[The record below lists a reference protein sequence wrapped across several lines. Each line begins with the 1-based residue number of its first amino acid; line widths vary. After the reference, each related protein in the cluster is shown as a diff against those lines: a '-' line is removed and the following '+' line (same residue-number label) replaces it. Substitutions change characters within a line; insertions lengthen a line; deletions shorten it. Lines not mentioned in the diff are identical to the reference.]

1 MFHQYQPDPFDFGL
15 CSGLI
20 PVVGDVVDTSLS
32 YFLIIRPAR
41 KCDIPVLLLERMLL
55 SSFLTQIFLR
65 ASLLLLT
72 LCSLSFLLY
81 VRGNS
86 DQAVSTSIG
95 LVPLVGDI
103 IVASVLAPYLNFFF
117 CLEFGSFFSS
127 IVLVLIR
134 VWKVNSRNAALFE
147 DFLVARGKANLDQTT
162 VTTAAV
168 STDETARLI
177 SDSTKPGYIDGKT
190 GERSDQST
198 SGAGLTSQAGPSTQL
213 SAASAPIIESTVSDS
228 DLKPADKRRSRWWFS
243 RKTEGKD
250 S

>member
-1 MFHQYQPDPFDFGL
+1 M
-15 CSGLI
+15 
-20 PVVGDVVDTSLS
+20 
-32 YFLIIRPAR
+32 
-41 KCDIPVLLLERMLL
+41 
-55 SSFLTQIFLR
+55 
-65 ASLLLLT
+65 
-72 LCSLSFLLY
+72 LSFIPSVCAGELRSGCIDLY
-81 VRGNS
+81 RTSTPGRRYHCS
-86 DQAVSTSIG
+86 VSARPISI
-95 LVPLVGDI
+95 LFL
-103 IVASVLAPYLNFFF
+103 F
-117 CLEFGSFFSS
+117 LEFGSFFSS
-127 IVLVLIR
+127 IVVVLIR